1 MDRDLKSKTFGEL
14 ERLVVGLG
22 QKKYIAGYIFGFI
35 HTKGVTDISAITP
48 LSKSFRTRLTEQEYY
63 ISALQVVEKL
73 TDPDGTVKYVFGLPD
88 GKRIESVLL
97 FDPVKSKRF
106 PAPWNPEDSRD
117 KVLEISKRFQ
127 RRLSPGNSPV
137 EFKEFP
143 GPSPRNPK
151 GIPEG
156 KGISQGDGRRT
167 LCVSTQAGCAM
178 GCVFC
183 ATGRLGLKRN
193 LTTAEIVDQVNLVS
207 EQRTADSG
215 QKRTERCTL
224 HAERCITNV
233 VFMGMGEPLAN
244 YEAVLDA
251 VRILNH
257 PEGRKIGIR
266 HITISTCG
274 LPEGIERLAD
284 EDIQPASPDSRPPRR
299 AGGETGPPAG
309 EVSPKA
315 DRTSRGGPRLAISL
329 NAPTDAIR
337 QKLMPI
343 AKRYPLDRLFRA
355 VEVYQHKTHNR
366 VTFEYC
372 MIKGVNDTVL
382 HARLLVKRLHPVRCN
397 VNLIEYNP
405 NAGCNLRPGG
415 TEAIERFA
423 NTLRESGIET
433 TVRLK
438 MGQTIN
444 AACGQLGAVL

>member
-1 MDRDLKSKTFGEL
+1 VDKDLKSKTFAEL
-14 ERLVVGLG
+14 ERLVTGLG

-35 HTKGVTDISAITP
+35 HTRGVTDISAITP
-48 LSKSFRTRLTEQEYY
+48 LSKSFRSRLTEQGYY
-63 ISALQVVEKL
+63 ISKLEVIEKL

-106 PAPWNPEDSRD
+106 PG
-117 KVLEISKRFQ
+117 
-127 RRLSPGNSPV
+127 LSPGNSPV

-156 KGISQGDGRRT
+156 KGISQGEGRRT

-183 ATGRLGLKRN
+183 ATGRGGLKRPAEFKEFPGPSPGNSKGISQGN
-193 LTTAEIVDQVNLVS
+193 LTAGEIVDQVNAVS

-224 HAERCITNV
+224 NAARCINNV
-233 VFMGMGEPLAN
+233 VFMGMGEPLVN

-284 EDIQPASPDSRPPRR
+284 EDIQP
-299 AGGETGPPAG
+299 
-309 EVSPKA
+309 
-315 DRTSRGGPRLAISL
+315 RLAISL

-343 AKRYPLDRLFRA
+343 AKKYSLDRLFRA

-382 HARLLVKRLHPVRCN
+382 HARLLVKRLCSVRCN

-405 NAGCNLRPGG
+405 HPSCSFRPSGQD
-415 TEAIERFA
+415 AIERFA
-423 NTLRESGIET
+423 NTLSDAGLET

-444 AACGQLGAVL
+444 AACGQLGAGK

>member
-1 MDRDLKSKTFGEL
+1 VDKDLKSKTFAGL
-14 ERLVVGLG
+14 ERLVAGLG

-35 HTKGVTDISAITP
+35 HTRGVTEISAITP
-48 LSKSFRTRLTEQEYY
+48 LSKSFRSRLIEQGYY
-63 ISALQVVEKL
+63 ISKLLVLDKL
-73 TDPDGTVKYVFGLPD
+73 TDPDGTVKYIFGLPASPD

-97 FDPVKSKRF
+97 FD
-106 PAPWNPEDSRD
+106 DD
-117 KVLEISKRFQ
+117 
-127 RRLSPGNSPV
+127 
-137 EFKEFP
+137 
-143 GPSPRNPK
+143 
-151 GIPEG
+151 
-156 KGISQGDGRRT
+156 RRT

-183 ATGRLGLKRN
+183 ATGRGGLKRN
-193 LTTAEIVDQVNLVS
+193 LTAGEIVDQVNAVS

-215 QKRTERCTL
+215 QKRNERCTPN
-224 HAERCITNV
+224 AERCINNV
-233 VFMGMGEPLAN
+233 VFMGMGEPLVN

-284 EDIQPASPDSRPPRR
+284 EDIQP
-299 AGGETGPPAG
+299 
-309 EVSPKA
+309 
-315 DRTSRGGPRLAISL
+315 RLAISL

-343 AKRYPLDRLFRA
+343 AKKYSLDRLFRA

-382 HARLLVKRLHPVRCN
+382 HARMLVKRLRPHRFASQKRSSGGCN

-405 NAGCNLRPGG
+405 VRPLADRAVEHLNSGADENAKLRSTVLLFNLQPSSRQ
-415 TEAIERFA
+415 TIERFA
-423 NTLRESGIET
+423 NTLSDAGLET

-444 AACGQLGAVL
+444 AACGQLGAGK